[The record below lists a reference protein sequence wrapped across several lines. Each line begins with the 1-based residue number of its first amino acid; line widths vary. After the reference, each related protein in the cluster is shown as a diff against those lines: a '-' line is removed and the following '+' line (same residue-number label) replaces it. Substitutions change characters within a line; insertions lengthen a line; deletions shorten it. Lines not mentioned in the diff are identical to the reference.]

1 MAAALG
7 WGALAASS
15 LVIGALLSIARDW
28 PEQLVGLVLAFGA
41 GALIAA
47 VSFELAEE
55 GIQIGGAGAVA
66 IGFAVGAV
74 TYFVLDGLVER
85 GRSDPASALALG
97 AFLDGIP
104 EQLVLGLGL
113 AAGDEISIGLLGA
126 IFVSNLPEAIG
137 SAAAM
142 RAEGRRRETILRL
155 WIAVAVVCTLA
166 SVAGYAIADS
176 LSGELEG
183 GFNGFAAGALLVM
196 LADSMIPEARKAGR
210 TTGLATAFGF
220 AVAAGLSSLS

>member
-15 LVIGALLSIARDW
+15 LVIGALLSVARDW
-28 PEQLVGLVLAFGA
+28 PERLVGLVLAFGA

-55 GIQIGGAGAVA
+55 GVEIGGAGAVA

-113 AAGDEISIGLLGA
+113 AAGDKISIGLLGA

-137 SAAAM
+137 SAADM